1 MADITVEE
9 TFDSESKKFKCPRTV
24 IRQGESKALTFESA
38 QDAKGGSMAGNRGHP
53 IAAAIFEVT
62 AGPTRAIERVFMMEN
77 TVTVTKTDFVEWD
90 QIEGQILEKI
100 KGSLATLGD

>member
-53 IAAAIFEVT
+53 IAAAIYEVT
-62 AGPTRAIERVFMMEN
+62 VGPTRAIQRVFIIESS
-77 TVTVTKTDFVEWD
+77 VTVTKTDFVEWD

-100 KGSLATLGD
+100 KGSIDQIGE